1 MDINKRVARGLRRLA
16 RGQKRLVVVRGVN
29 GRLQVIVKNTAA
41 DAADL
46 VARINA
52 SHIGRVTGVI

>member
-1 MDINKRVARGLRRLA
+1 MDVIKRVARGLRRLA
-16 RGQKRLVVVRGVN
+16 RGQKRLVVVRVN